1 MKSVVR
7 VDERNRVVIPSRIA
21 KALRLKKGDALWVW
35 VEEGRVVMEPA
46 KSVADA
52 YFGRYRI
59 ERWPSDLDAFLVEVA
74 KRWWMSRDTYMSTCL
89 CIGWEGIR
97 SLVKELLSG

>member
-74 KRWWMSRDTYMSTCL
+74 KRWWMSRDT
-89 CIGWEGIR
+89 
-97 SLVKELLSG
+97 